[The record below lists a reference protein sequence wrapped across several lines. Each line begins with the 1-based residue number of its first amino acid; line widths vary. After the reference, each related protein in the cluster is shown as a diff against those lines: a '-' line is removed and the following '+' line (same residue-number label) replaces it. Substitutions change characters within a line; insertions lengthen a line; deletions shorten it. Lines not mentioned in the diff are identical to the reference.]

1 MQGKKPWC
9 RGFFLVLHKMFI
21 LTLLKR
27 IFSLSSQLSG
37 AIAYISIHSY
47 R

>member
-9 RGFFLVLHKMFI
+9 RGFFLVLHKMLI

-37 AIAYISIHSY
+37 AIADISVYSY
-47 R
+47 Q